1 MAYSRKNALVYQLT
15 EFIEKF
21 MPGFIHRVW
30 VEKIREYCHEDWADW
45 RTELVMKD
53 LDKRIE
59 DLHALWKIEEDEKN
73 QPFYSETPPD
83 GSEAQKLLGGEMRL
97 TSPWTSEREP

>member
-1 MAYSRKNALVYQLT
+1 
-15 EFIEKF
+15 
-21 MPGFIHRVW
+21 
-30 VEKIREYCHEDWADW
+30 
-45 RTELVMKD
+45 MKD

-73 QPFYSETPPD
+73 QPFYSETPSD